1 MSSFNY
7 SDLDRLFEDIT
18 IQDIKNNIIDISMP
32 TQLNSY
38 HEMSIKLNYTNILNC
53 KEKNK
58 MAQVFY
64 NNIGHTIDDL
74 VKNAVRDTQATTQVV
89 DTTETVDVTKLIRTV
104 HINEKKKVVTVV
116 LTDGRKGIARCHDQ
130 DIFDTQIGFSMAL
143 TYALFSSRTQAIKYV
158 NKCVEKNKK

>member
-7 SDLDRLFEDIT
+7 SYLDRLFEDIN
-18 IQDIKNNIIDISMP
+18 IQDIKNNIIDIAMS
-32 TQLNSY
+32 TQSPGCNQ
-38 HEMSIKLNYTNILNC
+38 EMSIKLNYTNILNC

-64 NNIGHTIDDL
+64 DSIESTMDL
-74 VKNAVRDTQATTQVV
+74 FKNVAVDTQAATQAN
-89 DTTETVDVTKLIRTV
+89 TKETVDVTKLIRTV
-104 HINEKKKVVTVV
+104 HINEKKRVVTVV

-130 DIFDTQIGFSMAL
+130 DIFDVQIGFSMAL